1 MATLLLIVIYL
12 AFISLGLPDSILGS
26 AWPTMHQ
33 DLNVSVSS
41 AGIVTMVVSGC
52 TIIST
57 LISEKVIKRFGT
69 HAVSFVSVLLTA
81 GALLGFSFSN
91 QYYLLLVLAVPL
103 GLGAGSIDA
112 ALNNYV
118 AVHFKATHMN
128 WLHCCWGL
136 GAMLGPIIIS
146 SYILKPYGWQTGY
159 RTISFIQFGLALIL
173 LISVPLWKKNQ
184 YQEASDIS
192 EESVQQEEAKS
203 IWKLKGV
210 KVTMLVLFFYCAAEL
225 STGLWGSSFLV
236 QYRGFTEDKAAAAIS
251 LYYAGITIGRM
262 LAGFLSIKLNNKN
275 LIRIGV
281 CVSVVGAALLLF
293 PTVAYISMAGLLLIG
308 VGFAPI
314 YPAMLHET
322 PRRFGIADSQKI
334 IGYQMSCAY
343 VGITFMPMLLG
354 QVSRWTSLVIYPG
367 VIIGFI
373 LLCGLCAELAGKA
386 VAKNEKNDAL
396 HRTPET
402 KKE

>member
-1 MATLLLIVIYL
+1 MAALLLIVIYL

-26 AWPTMHQ
+26 AWPVIHK
-33 DLNVSVSS
+33 DLGVSVSS
-41 AGIVTMVVSGC
+41 AGIITMTICGC

-57 LISEKVIKRFGT
+57 LLSEKVINKFGT

-81 GALLGFSFSN
+81 GALMGFSFSKS
-91 QYYLLLVLAVPL
+91 YTLLLILAVPL

-146 SYILKPYGWQTGY
+146 GYIMKPNGWHTGY
-159 RTISFIQFGLALIL
+159 RIIASIQMVLAVSVL
-173 LISVPLWKKNQ
+173 LSLPLWKKVQ
-184 YQEASDIS
+184 YQEAADM
-192 EESVQQEEAKS
+192 EEKS
-203 IWKLKGV
+203 AHQKAANIWKLKGV
-210 KVTMLVLFFYCAAEL
+210 KVTLFVLFFYCAAEL
-225 STGLWGSSFLV
+225 ATGLWGSSFLV
-236 QYRGFTEDKAAAAIS
+236 QHRGFTEEKAAAAIS
-251 LYYAGITIGRM
+251 IYYGGITIGRM
-262 LAGFLSIKLNNKN
+262 LAGFVSMKLSNTN
-275 LIRIGV
+275 LIRFGV
-281 CVSVVGAALLLF
+281 GISAFGAALLLF
-293 PTVAYISMAGLLLIG
+293 PAPDIVLMAGLLLVGI
-308 VGFAPI
+308 GFAPI

-322 PRRFGIADSQKI
+322 PRRFGIANSQKI

-354 QVSRWTSLVIYPG
+354 QVSRWTSLSIYPG

-373 LLCGLCAELAGKA
+373 LLCGLCAELASCA
-386 VAKNEKNDAL
+386 VAKSKAAL
-396 HRTPET
+396 SAET
-402 KKE
+402 EA